1 MLELSLHWFIGIDM
15 NRISLSLLITRFSQF
30 PNVDYAPDIRCPVFI
45 VHGTQDEV
53 VPFWHGEELFLAL
66 RQPWR
71 AKPFWVDGAGVSES
85 ESGLHYTFL
94 AKLIILY

>member
-1 MLELSLHWFIGIDM
+1 MLHL
-15 NRISLSLLITRFSQF
+15 QF

-66 RQPWR
+66 EQPWR
-71 AKPFWVDGAGVSES
+71 AKPFWVDGAGVSAIKFIS
-85 ESGLHYTFL
+85 YTVF
-94 AKLIILY
+94 IILQHCSTIIHWLIYNMFTLVA

>member
-1 MLELSLHWFIGIDM
+1 M
-15 NRISLSLLITRFSQF
+15 
-30 PNVDYAPDIRCPVFI
+30 DYAPDIRCPVFI

-85 ESGLHYTFL
+85 KSRPLCSNNLESLH
-94 AKLIILY
+94 LIHRCALIAA

>member
-1 MLELSLHWFIGIDM
+1 MELTS
-15 NRISLSLLITRFSQF
+15 STFSSVSKF

-66 RQPWR
+66 QQPWR
-71 AKPFWVDGAGVSES
+71 AKPFWVDGAGVSQFAM
-85 ESGLHYTFL
+85 T
-94 AKLIILY
+94 

>member
-1 MLELSLHWFIGIDM
+1 MLVVLSFVILMELTNSTFP
-15 NRISLSLLITRFSQF
+15 SVAKF

-66 RQPWR
+66 QQPWR
-71 AKPFWVDGAGVSES
+71 AKPFWVDGAGVSQFAMTLS
-85 ESGLHYTFL
+85 
-94 AKLIILY
+94 